1 MSDHSRIR
9 IPRTSDKDIINAF
22 IELTEITGS
31 RVINVTLIGN
41 VTIRNIN
48 VIVNLPTSLQSIMS
62 QEDYVIDK
70 IQHTWSTLNITYH
83 RGGDRPAEQ
92 RFSGI
97 DEITFQN
104 TDNTVTAEQAVSA
117 VQFLSKKL
125 KAISL
130 TMPSAGEVD
139 LAIAENAAIHT
150 ATLTRLEQLNEELI
164 KKGSEQN
171 LEYRKKL
178 DEEFDARISKR
189 LEELEEERKKF
200 TSEVLIQQAQL
211 TDKSIALDE
220 KLKTI
225 DDSNNTH
232 ARRQIRDN
240 MLKDVENQFVSFGV
254 SEKTESKRAPVQ
266 KGMFTLMLVFF
277 AILSLSIFE
286 LTTIYSAETKIHSYK
301 SNTDTNLKKT
311 AVNQASASLPSS
323 SENSPTSSNEVSL
336 DPSTKIYALWVRI
349 ALLSFGLIGS
359 TLYYIKWV
367 NRWAEHHANLEFQLQ
382 QFKMDINRASWAIE
396 SSLEWQKNTSTP
408 MPADLITSITKG
420 LFVTEKSEPERVIH
434 PADELASALL
444 GSASKL
450 TLKSGE
456 NKFEFDKPGKIPN

>member
-1 MSDHSRIR
+1 MQTQI
-9 IPRTSDKDIINAF
+9 IPVPFYEDTLTFVNDNNEPMVPMKPLVEGMGLAWESQRPKLNDRFQSTTMIIMAVGEDGKNR
-22 IELTEITGS
+22 EM
-31 RVINVTLIGN
+31 VC
-41 VTIRNIN
+41 
-48 VIVNLPTSLQSIMS
+48 LPLR
-62 QEDYVIDK
+62 K
-70 IQHTWSTLNITYH
+70 LAAWLTYH
-83 RGGDRPAEQ
+83 RGGDRPVEQ

-104 TDNTVTAEQAVSA
+104 TNSTATAEQVVSV

-130 TMPSAGEVD
+130 TIPSAGEVD
-139 LAIAENAAIHT
+139 LAMAESAAIHT

-178 DEEFDARISKR
+178 DEEFDTRISKR

-200 TSEVLIQQAQL
+200 TSEILIQQAEL

-232 ARRQIRDN
+232 ARRQNRENI
-240 MLKDVENQFVSFGV
+240 LKDVQDQFAQFGV
-254 SEKTESKRAPVQ
+254 SEKTEKKREPVQ
-266 KGMFTLMLVFF
+266 RGMFALFIVFMG
-277 AILSLSIFE
+277 ILALSISQ
-286 LTTIYSAETKIHSYK
+286 LTAIDITRE
-301 SNTDTNLKKT
+301 KT
-311 AVNQASASLPSS
+311 SASIAAVDKSS
-323 SENSPTSSNEVSL
+323 KQAVDKEQPASIPAANISPDRSTSPE
-336 DPSTKIYALWVRI
+336 IYALWIRI
-349 ALLSFGLIGS
+349 TLLSFGLVGT
-359 TLYYIKWV
+359 TLYYIKWT
-367 NRWAEHHANLEFQLQ
+367 NKWAEHHANLEFQLQ
-382 QFKMDINRASWAIE
+382 QFKMDINRANWAIE
-396 SSLEWQKNTSTP
+396 SSLEWQKNTATS
-408 MPADLITSITKG
+408 MPTELLTSITRG
-420 LFVTEKSEPERVIH
+420 LFITEKSEPERVIH

-456 NKFEFDKPGKIPN
+456 NQLEFNNPGKIPNKT